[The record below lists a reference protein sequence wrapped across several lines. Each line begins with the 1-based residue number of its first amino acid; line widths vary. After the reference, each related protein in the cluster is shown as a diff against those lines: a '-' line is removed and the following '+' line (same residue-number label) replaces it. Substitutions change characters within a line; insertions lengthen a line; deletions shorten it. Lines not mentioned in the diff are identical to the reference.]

1 MSQAIFIKVV
11 KMQNNHFNRILVL
24 MMFQFIISNLF
35 FTKPVTAQSC
45 DEVTLNEAVKYYE
58 LGKFDL
64 VIGSLEKCIKSG
76 FNEKQ
81 KIEAHRLK
89 AMSYLSID
97 SVTRASLEIAL
108 LLQINPT
115 YDPNLFD
122 PPLFIN
128 LVNKLKVSGVGQI
141 VTSVSKKAEN
151 IYETPATIAVITH
164 DDIQKRGYNDLVEL
178 LKDVPGFDLTLF
190 YGPEY
195 ANIYQRGF
203 RQNNTEKTLL
213 LIDGIEENDLW
224 TNWAYI
230 DRQYPLSNIERV
242 EIIYGPASTMY
253 GPNAF
258 AGVINVISRNSTDA
272 IKPGKNI
279 GISGKV
285 NYGSY
290 NTRTLDMSVSGKKR
304 IVSFTLS
311 GRLYHSDEHDLSSQK
326 YFDYDPSVYNDV
338 DYNKL
343 MGISNNAKNYLL
355 ANNLPF
361 THPYYQVSADSNQL
375 NLTTLGVETAR
386 NLDKSAYNQIVD
398 GNPIRFTNETDSWLL
413 NGKVNIGNFSFGFQ
427 SWKYSRGGTTQYTDQ
442 FVAGSENGSNWIPQ
456 LSNFFTKYENQ
467 LSDKVFVSNLTTY
480 RIHTVTDNTRLVSLS
495 NYARGNKKLNSLVVD
510 APPVWTT
517 LYLFEQSKQLR
528 NEFKVN
534 YRPSSRID
542 IVSGL
547 EIRNSNLQGAY
558 YTSLTSTPQDS
569 AVILPSPKGGNEFN
583 VWDLGLYSQGT
594 WQAIK
599 NMKITLGLRYDYNV
613 VRENGGFGNE
623 LSPRAAV
630 VWSPGKYTFKAIY
643 SRGIMN
649 VSNWTKYS
657 SAGNRI
663 PNPTLNTENIQNI
676 EISSGFRLN
685 KAFQADISFYQNFI
699 DNVVGTVDVKENPGK
714 IQNANIGEFKIT
726 GLQANTIYKQGS
738 FSAYFNYT
746 FSDPKQTYSEAGQV
760 DNRVGDI
767 ASHQFNIGADKLFF
781 DQLNINLRLNY
792 TGKRPTGLG
801 TTVPLNND
809 TFPAVTILNGAIN
822 YSNPKLVP
830 GLSLQ
835 LVCNNILNTT
845 YYHPGTKAAEGITSP
860 TAIMQRGRHL
870 LLNISYDF

>member
-1 MSQAIFIKVV
+1 MTAKFIKVV
-11 KMQNNHFNRILVL
+11 KMQNNHFHRMLVL
-24 MMFQFIISNLF
+24 MIIQFFISNF
-35 FTKPVTAQSC
+35 FISNPVTAQSC
-45 DEVTLNEAVKYYE
+45 DEVTLNEAVKFYE

-64 VIGSLEKCIKSG
+64 VIGSLERCIKSG

-89 AMSYLSID
+89 AMSYLSMD

-128 LVNKLKVSGVGQI
+128 LVNRLKVSGVGQI

-151 IYETPATIAVITH
+151 IYETPATIAVITRE
-164 DDIQKRGYNDLVEL
+164 DIQKRGYNDLVEL

-258 AGVINVISRNSTDA
+258 AGVINVISRNSVDA
-272 IKPGKNI
+272 IKPGKSI
-279 GISGKV
+279 GFSGKI

-290 NTRTLDMSVSGKKR
+290 NTRTLDMSLSGKKR
-304 IVSFTLS
+304 IISFTLS
-311 GRLYHSDEHDLSSQK
+311 GRLFHSDEHDLSSQK

-343 MGISNNAKNYLL
+343 MGINNNAKEYLL
-355 ANNLPF
+355 VNDLPF

-375 NLTTLGVETAR
+375 SLTTLGVETAR
-386 NLDKSAYNQIVD
+386 NLDKAAYNQIVD

-442 FVAGSENGSNWIPQ
+442 YVAGSENGSNWIPQ

-495 NYARGNKKLNSLVVD
+495 NYARGNKKLNSLVID
-510 APPVWTT
+510 APAVWTT

-528 NEFKVN
+528 NELKVN
-534 YRPSSRID
+534 YRPSSRLD

-558 YTSLTSTPQDS
+558 YTSLTDTPQDS
-569 AVILPSPKGGNEFN
+569 AVVLPSPKGGNEFN
-583 VWDLGLYSQGT
+583 VWDLGLYTQGT

-599 NMKITLGLRYDYNV
+599 NMKVTLGLRYDYNV
-613 VRENGGFGNE
+613 VRENDGFGNE
-623 LSPRAAV
+623 LSPRAAI

-663 PNPTLNTENIQNI
+663 PNPTLNTENIQNV

-699 DNVVGTVDVKENPGK
+699 DNVVGTVNVEDNPGK

-726 GLQANTIYKQGS
+726 GVQANTVYKQGS

-746 FSDPKQTYSEAGQV
+746 FSNPKQTYSEVGQV

-767 ASHQFNIGADKLFF
+767 ASHQFNLGADKLFF
-781 DQLNINLRLNY
+781 DQLNVNLRLNY
-792 TGKRPTGLG
+792 SGKRPTGLG
-801 TTVPLNND
+801 TTVPLNSD

-822 YSNPKLVP
+822 YSNPKIVS

-835 LVCNNILNTT
+835 LVCNNILNTN

-860 TAIMQRGRHL
+860 TAILQRGRHF
-870 LLNISYDF
+870 LLNISYSF